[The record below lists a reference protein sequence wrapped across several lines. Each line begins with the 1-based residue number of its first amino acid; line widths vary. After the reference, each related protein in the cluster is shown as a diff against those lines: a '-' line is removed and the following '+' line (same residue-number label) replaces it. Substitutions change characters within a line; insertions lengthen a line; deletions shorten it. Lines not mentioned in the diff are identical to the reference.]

1 MELLKR
7 VIIALASILGIFGL
21 ITSLGIEENET
32 AVHSDR
38 ASKPR
43 IEQVADCSIAL
54 KDAAAFDPMKGVR
67 GYDSDGN
74 DTTDKIQVE
83 GNLNKEVAGEYS
95 LTYRLKEKDVEV
107 KKTRKITILPDETKQ
122 TEQAVQAE
130 PAESEETVA
139 EAAPQPN
146 TTENQVTEAE
156 EVISPVAPIEAAPEP
171 AAPAPQPN
179 ASLSFL
185 GTTIPF
191 TASNGAAEAPASGAG
206 TWTGTG
212 AVNDG
217 APTHF
222 IGHNP
227 GDFSPVMNLTVGSPI
242 TVVDA
247 AGNTR
252 TYTVYEV
259 LDVRDDGFN
268 ANDPADDTWFRL
280 IDAGGERISLQTC
293 ITDTVN
299 RVVLAQ

>member
-1 MELLKR
+1 M
-7 VIIALASILGIFGL
+7 
-21 ITSLGIEENET
+21 
-32 AVHSDR
+32 
-38 ASKPR
+38 
-43 IEQVADCSIAL
+43 QV
-54 KDAAAFDPMKGVR
+54 
-67 GYDSDGN
+67 DG
-74 DTTDKIQVE
+74 D
-83 GNLNKEVAGEYS
+83 LNKEAAGEYI

-107 KKTRKITILPDETKQ
+107 KKTRKITILPDETEQ

-130 PAESEETVA
+130 PAEPEETV
-139 EAAPQPN
+139 
-146 TTENQVTEAE
+146 TE
-156 EVISPVAPIEAAPEP
+156 

-191 TASNGAAEAPASGAG
+191 IASNGAAEAPASGAG

-247 AGNTR
+247 AGNTK

-268 ANDPADDTWFRL
+268 ANNPADDTWFRV